1 MKESPIKTERKTL
14 HLPEDTVRALNKLAA
29 KNGTDF
35 SKEVRRAIDEYLD
48 LETTAENIDMING
61 VIRQELSGQLKAL
74 GNRLAGL
81 INRLTIISAAG
92 YYANIAII
100 ADLIDQ
106 DRYSSFEKIESAAR
120 KRALAFANQKNA
132 DALFVQGFDQLKEK
146 YSDNIANTIK
156 GNCQVWAYLQSD
168 DPETLREMSDK
179 LGSYTTSSYQLSAS
193 NGKYTTPSNSQSV
206 SLTERKLLNTDEV
219 RRVKRPHQI
228 ITSRDHPAMMYAPD
242 LSQWMFNKML
252 GLGDMEHNR
261 RLREEREQKR
271 PIITDTK
278 QEIALWNIWIY
289 YQKDIM
295 RRLSQQ
301 KGAMGGGL
309 DDD

>member
-132 DALFVQGFDQLKEK
+132 DTEARKAYFTEQMICEILIALEQ
-146 YSDNIANTIK
+146 A
-156 GNCQVWAYLQSD
+156 A
-168 DPETLREMSDK
+168 MS
-179 LGSYTTSSYQLSAS
+179 
-193 NGKYTTPSNSQSV
+193 
-206 SLTERKLLNTDEV
+206 
-219 RRVKRPHQI
+219 
-228 ITSRDHPAMMYAPD
+228 
-242 LSQWMFNKML
+242 F
-252 GLGDMEHNR
+252 DMEYDDR
-261 RLREEREQKR
+261 QKAMSTELSKAARKEWYLRH
-271 PIITDTK
+271 
-278 QEIALWNIWIY
+278 
-289 YQKDIM
+289 KD
-295 RRLSQQ
+295 
-301 KGAMGGGL
+301 KGVEP
-309 DDD
+309 